1 MLPAGCWRHPAPQ
14 GKSRAETPRSSIFQ
28 YRVIHIA
35 KKIEAKGRDVIFAC
49 FEYTDSGGLDID
61 GADVRLTLDSQ
72 QDGDDWD
79 STARLEVYYG
89 DGKYMELEA
98 AETVSGDDF
107 EADPTVLSD
116 VERIVYGKLID
127 EFFALARRA

>member
-1 MLPAGCWRHPAPQ
+1 MRTDINGII
-14 GKSRAETPRSSIFQ
+14 TD
-28 YRVIHIA
+28 IA
-35 KKIEAKGRDVIFAC
+35 KKIETEGRDAIFAC

-89 DGKYMELEA
+89 DGKYMELEV
-98 AETVSGDDF
+98 AEIVSGDDF

-127 EFFALARRA
+127 EFFVLARRS

>member
-1 MLPAGCWRHPAPQ
+1 MNDADIKKEVASKMRTDIDGIIAD
-14 GKSRAETPRSSIFQ
+14 
-28 YRVIHIA
+28 IA
-35 KKIEAKGRDVIFAC
+35 KKIEAEGRETIFAC
-49 FEYTDSGGLDID
+49 FEHTDSVNLGID
-61 GADVRLTLDSQ
+61 GADVWLALDSQ

-79 STARLEVYYG
+79 STVRLEVYYG

-127 EFFALARRA
+127 EFFALARRS

>member
-1 MLPAGCWRHPAPQ
+1 MNDADIEKEVASKMRTDINGII
-14 GKSRAETPRSSIFQ
+14 AE
-28 YRVIHIA
+28 IA
-35 KKIEAKGRDVIFAC
+35 KKIETEGRDAIFAC
-49 FEYTDSGGLDID
+49 FEHTDSVGLGID
-61 GADVRLTLDSQ
+61 GADVWLALDSQ

-79 STARLEVYYG
+79 ARTRLEIYYG

-116 VERIVYGKLID
+116 VERSVYGKLID
-127 EFFALARRA
+127 EFFVLARRA

>member
-1 MLPAGCWRHPAPQ
+1 MRTDINGIIAD
-14 GKSRAETPRSSIFQ
+14 
-28 YRVIHIA
+28 IA
-35 KKIEAKGRDVIFAC
+35 KKIEAEGRDAIFAC

-72 QDGDDWD
+72 QDGAEGGWN
-79 STARLEVYYG
+79 STARLEIHYG
-89 DGKYMELEA
+89 GDKYMELEA

-116 VERIVYGKLID
+116 VERIVYDKLLD
-127 EFFALARRA
+127 EFFVLARRS

>member
-1 MLPAGCWRHPAPQ
+1 MRTDIDGIIAD
-14 GKSRAETPRSSIFQ
+14 
-28 YRVIHIA
+28 IA
-35 KKIEAKGRDVIFAC
+35 KKIEAEGRDAIFAC

-89 DGKYMELEA
+89 DGKYMELEV

-116 VERIVYGKLID
+116 VERIVYDKLLD
-127 EFFALARRA
+127 EFFVLARRS

>member
-1 MLPAGCWRHPAPQ
+1 MNDADIKKEVASKMRTDIDGIIAD
-14 GKSRAETPRSSIFQ
+14 
-28 YRVIHIA
+28 IA
-35 KKIEAKGRDVIFAC
+35 KKIEAEGRETIFAC
-49 FEYTDSGGLDID
+49 FEHTDSVNLGID
-61 GADVRLTLDSQ
+61 GADVWLALNSQ

-79 STARLEVYYG
+79 STVRLEVYYG

-116 VERIVYGKLID
+116 VERIVYDRLID
-127 EFFALARRA
+127 EIFAIARHV

>member
-1 MLPAGCWRHPAPQ
+1 MKTDINGIIAD
-14 GKSRAETPRSSIFQ
+14 
-28 YRVIHIA
+28 IA
-35 KKIEAKGRDVIFAC
+35 KKIEDEGRETIFAC
-49 FEYTDSGGLDID
+49 FEHTDSIGLGID
-61 GADVRLTLDSQ
+61 GADVWLTLDSQ

-79 STARLEVYYG
+79 STVRLEVYYG

-107 EADPTVLSD
+107 EADPMVLSD
-116 VERIVYGKLID
+116 AERSVYGKLID

>member
-1 MLPAGCWRHPAPQ
+1 MNDANIEKEEASKMRTDIDGIIAD
-14 GKSRAETPRSSIFQ
+14 
-28 YRVIHIA
+28 IA
-35 KKIEAKGRDVIFAC
+35 KKIEAEGRDAIFAC

-89 DGKYMELEA
+89 DGKYMELEV

-127 EFFALARRA
+127 EFFVLARRS